1 MFISKKRFEELVK
14 EKESLTTLSECQE
27 NAINEKDAQ
36 IKSLQILLE
45 EANKINHAKAN
56 DNGCMI
62 GEWCKQCRYG
72 QLMRDDRSVWVRGI
86 SKRCYPTSD
95 FKYIHN
101 DLGYYCTK
109 HMTEICPEFE
119 LPKN

>member
-1 MFISKKRFEELVK
+1 MFISRNRYEELVK
-14 EKESLTTLSECQE
+14 EKEDLTTLSECQE

-36 IKSLQILLE
+36 IKSLQILLK

-62 GEWCKQCRYG
+62 GEWCEQCRYG
-72 QLMRDDRSVWVRGI
+72 QLMRDDRSVWVKDNIGFG
-86 SKRCYPTSD
+86 YHTSG
-95 FKYIHN
+95 FEYIHN

-109 HMTEICPEFE
+109 HMTDICPEFE
-119 LPKN
+119 VCK

>member
-1 MFISKKRFEELVK
+1 MFISKKRFEELVR
-14 EKESLTTLSECQE
+14 EE

-36 IKSLQILLE
+36 IESLQALLK
-45 EANKINHAKAN
+45 EATKINQAKAN

-72 QLMRDDRSVWVRGI
+72 RLMRDDRSFWVREM
-86 SKRCYPTSD
+86 SWCCYPISD
-95 FKYIHN
+95 FKYINN

-109 HMTEICPEFE
+109 HMIEICPEFE
-119 LPKN
+119 VYK